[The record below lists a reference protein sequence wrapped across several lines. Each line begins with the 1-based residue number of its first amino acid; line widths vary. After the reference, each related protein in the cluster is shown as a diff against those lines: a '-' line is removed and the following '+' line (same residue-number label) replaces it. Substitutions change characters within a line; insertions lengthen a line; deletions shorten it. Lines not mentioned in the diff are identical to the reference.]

1 VRHTAVRADLGYRD
15 GRSVILMPTKFA
27 HAVILAMSAE
37 SFAASCA
44 FAYIHN
50 WKLAAYW
57 FLVASINAVASS
69 F

>member
-1 VRHTAVRADLGYRD
+1 
-15 GRSVILMPTKFA
+15 MPTKFA